1 MTNPKEITINNARYI
16 LVEEKK
22 PIIIEIKTRLEVY
35 PHDLPG
41 LHTFDGAQ
49 KEAAKLGD
57 GWRVPTDEELNLI
70 CDNKANI
77 AGLNLTGSDPDGWY
91 WSSTPFNDYN
101 ARCQRLSYGHQ
112 SHALRSDGLPVR
124 LVRSLVI

>member
-22 PIIIEIKTRLEVY
+22 PIIIEIKTRIEIY

-49 KEAAKLGD
+49 KEAAKLGH

-77 AGLNLTGSDPDGWY
+77 AGLNLTGSFPDGWY
-91 WSSTPFNDYN
+91 WSSTPDDDDG
-101 ARCQRLSYGHQ
+101 ARCQRLSDGYQDDAG
-112 SHALRSDGLPVR
+112 RSGGLSVR